1 MYKKCTYYTQL
12 LSYYVLCKEK
22 LRYLLL
28 LLFFRF
34 VAQKTNNLIQNMF
47 TEPVPVDSKLVVS
60 SALYFNGE

>member
-1 MYKKCTYYTQL
+1 MYVKMYILYTTTQL
-12 LSYYVLCKEK
+12 LQYCIRK